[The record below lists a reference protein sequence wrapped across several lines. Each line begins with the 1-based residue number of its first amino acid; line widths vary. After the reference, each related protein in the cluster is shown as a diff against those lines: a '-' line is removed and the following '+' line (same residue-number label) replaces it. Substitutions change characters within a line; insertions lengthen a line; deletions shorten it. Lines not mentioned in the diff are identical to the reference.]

1 MRKLMIYAIATLMGI
16 VAILGGVWLT
26 NPLGIRDTLLVNQ
39 IVTMRVAPARLSL
52 PQNPGDFGMAYH
64 DVDIITD
71 DGIRLSAW
79 EIPAPAP
86 SNQTIIVNHPLTTT
100 RYGSEQGLDGVT
112 AEFLPMLRHLHDA
125 GYNIVTYDHR
135 GQGQSDGGIGRNAR
149 GIEAPVGA
157 GVTEWQ
163 DVVGSLRYVLDH
175 PDFGDDQIIFLSQC
189 MGANATF
196 LAWQNAPDLFSNP
209 QIRGIVAN
217 QPTLSYNMTDRFIR
231 ARTGLNLV
239 DQVLDAQRARFG
251 FGFANALETIP
262 SVTVP
267 ILFAQVERDRYTFNP
282 DTGQND
288 IQTII
293 DATPTEAEIIWIGPD
308 HPNAFGSN
316 QRFDAYQ
323 YFNFHPEQL
332 LDFLSRRF
340 S

>member
-1 MRKLMIYAIATLMGI
+1 MIYAIATLMGI